1 MVRNC
6 YGSSTQCNKSSWFQA
21 FVFENAFMTC
31 QHYLQVELL
40 QKKMFASSWWLMME
54 IFFRD
59 KKNTGR
65 ESVWVGGLSFLER
78 FSILMDWRRI
88 YRDRFQYAN
97 RTHYP
102 HSEPRVEE
110 YSKACYSDQI
120 FALKPITYIYWTLLA
135 LYIVHDP
142 TFFWTLL
149 TSSSHIHQ
157 NTSLT
162 QHWPN
167 NY

>member
-1 MVRNC
+1 
-6 YGSSTQCNKSSWFQA
+6 
-21 FVFENAFMTC
+21 
-31 QHYLQVELL
+31 
-40 QKKMFASSWWLMME
+40 MME

-102 HSEPRVEE
+102 HSEPGVEE

-149 TSSSHIHQ
+149 SYI
-157 NTSLT
+157 SLLPLNPRT
-162 QHWPN
+162 MMMVTLVLGETNGGLVP
-167 NY
+167 

>member
-1 MVRNC
+1 
-6 YGSSTQCNKSSWFQA
+6 
-21 FVFENAFMTC
+21 
-31 QHYLQVELL
+31 
-40 QKKMFASSWWLMME
+40 MME

-102 HSEPRVEE
+102 HSEPGVEE

-120 FALKPITYIYWTLLA
+120 FTIAQLGVQYGHMGYYFMTVAFMLVIVMLL
-135 LYIVHDP
+135 
-142 TFFWTLL
+142 
-149 TSSSHIHQ
+149 S
-157 NTSLT
+157 
-162 QHWPN
+162 
-167 NY
+167 